1 MSTLSPPP
9 LSRDRSI
16 RASERVRTL
25 VLAAIVGASLGA
37 AAVVVAYML
46 RPTLTLEMDPSL
58 PRRFASG
65 LYDGERAGQTTF
77 AWTSQRAD
85 IKLADLSRRI
95 SWTCSIRLRGARSDP
110 AIQPSVTLA
119 ADGLVATTVNATN
132 EFQDVPIVLPRRSS
146 SGAVVT
152 ITSSS
157 TIVPGPSDPRTLGV
171 QLDRVTCAPQDGR
184 PWPPSATI
192 VYAGL
197 ISAIFGAAFVLAG
210 LPVRLA
216 LAAVTTLAAFQAL
229 PLSAGPAPYIP
240 FAETV
245 IWFAIWICIGA
256 VALVAALDRWRP
268 VALET
273 SARMA
278 IALSAAVLYLKILGL
293 VHPSKLVIDA
303 VFHAHR
309 LEWVMAGRYYFTQP
323 MPGGVTFPYAIGL
336 YVFAAPWTILTHDY
350 VTLLRVIACAAQVA
364 AGALLYPV
372 IVKAWNDR
380 AAALMAVV
388 LFNLVPLPY
397 GLLGN
402 ANLTNTFGE
411 AVAVAAVA
419 SASLVSGGV
428 LPFALFFGL
437 SALAFLS
444 HVSTF
449 ALLGVTLAVLVVG
462 YRVLGGPAL
471 QRLAWPIALLTI
483 AAATLA
489 VILYYGHFGEVYK
502 TALRVRAATTTAQ
515 SPTEVAPASSQ
526 GPSLGTRV
534 TNAIESAVGMIGWPI
549 LLPAVVGLWR
559 SIADRSRDRATLAV
573 MAWAVACAAF
583 LGVAVMRVDAPF
595 QRYAAEFFGRVLLA
609 TFPAAVVLAARG
621 VAWVWNHGAT
631 GRIAS
636 ALLLLW
642 AVVRGTQNW
651 IAWFR

>member
-1 MSTLSPPP
+1 
-9 LSRDRSI
+9 
-16 RASERVRTL
+16 
-25 VLAAIVGASLGA
+25 
-37 AAVVVAYML
+37 
-46 RPTLTLEMDPSL
+46 
-58 PRRFASG
+58 
-65 LYDGERAGQTTF
+65 
-77 AWTSQRAD
+77 
-85 IKLADLSRRI
+85 
-95 SWTCSIRLRGARSDP
+95 
-110 AIQPSVTLA
+110 
-119 ADGLVATTVNATN
+119 VNATN

-388 LFNLVPLPY
+388 LFNLVPLP
-397 GLLGN
+397 
-402 ANLTNTFGE
+402 
-411 AVAVAAVA
+411 
-419 SASLVSGGV
+419 
-428 LPFALFFGL
+428 
-437 SALAFLS
+437 
-444 HVSTF
+444 
-449 ALLGVTLAVLVVG
+449 
-462 YRVLGGPAL
+462 
-471 QRLAWPIALLTI
+471 
-483 AAATLA
+483 
-489 VILYYGHFGEVYK
+489 
-502 TALRVRAATTTAQ
+502 
-515 SPTEVAPASSQ
+515 
-526 GPSLGTRV
+526 
-534 TNAIESAVGMIGWPI
+534 
-549 LLPAVVGLWR
+549 
-559 SIADRSRDRATLAV
+559 
-573 MAWAVACAAF
+573 
-583 LGVAVMRVDAPF
+583 
-595 QRYAAEFFGRVLLA
+595 
-609 TFPAAVVLAARG
+609 
-621 VAWVWNHGAT
+621 
-631 GRIAS
+631 
-636 ALLLLW
+636 
-642 AVVRGTQNW
+642 
-651 IAWFR
+651 